1 MKLSI
6 LICTLPERFQY
17 LNRIKSFLSGQIKND
32 VEVKINDAGKSMPTG
47 KKRNS
52 LIEQSSSDYFC
63 FIDDD
68 DNISSEYVSEIL
80 KSIESA
86 PDVVTFNGHMTTD
99 GGSPVDFIIR
109 LGEKYEARKDK
120 DNITRYYRFPNHIC
134 VMRREAVCHVK
145 FPDVWQGEDY
155 KWSKEINDK
164 GLLKTEVH
172 IDKKLYHYDFKT
184 KK

>member
-17 LNRIKSFLSGQIKND
+17 LNRLKSVLSRQITNNVD
-32 VEVKINDAGKSMPTG
+32 IKINDAGKSVPTG
-47 KKRNS
+47 IKRNS
-52 LIEQSSSDYFC
+52 LIEQSDSDYFC

-68 DNISSEYVSEIL
+68 DNVSNDYVNEIM
-80 KSIESA
+80 KAIRDN
-86 PDVVTFNGHMTTD
+86 PDVVTFNGHMTTN

-109 LGEKYEARKDK
+109 LGEKYEARKDA

-134 VMRREAVCHVK
+134 VMKRELVRGIK
-145 FPDVWQGEDY
+145 FPAIWQGEDY
-155 KWSKEINDK
+155 KWAKEIHDK
-164 GLLKTEVH
+164 RLLKTEVH